1 MKRSIESRLLK
12 WKNDPNK
19 KPLIIRGARQVGKTY
34 TIKEFGKSHFK
45 KFVHF
50 DFTEQKSIH
59 QIFSNDL
66 TAVNLLIQLEA
77 FSETRITSGDTLVFF
92 DEIQECPR
100 ALTSLRYFYEQR
112 PDLHVI
118 AAGSLLEFSM
128 GELSF
133 PVGRVDFEW
142 MYPMS
147 FSEFL
152 VGMGQTVLRDHVP
165 TMTNAKKPPLSAHH
179 KLLEQLRL
187 YCIVGG
193 MPEAVALFASTNSL
207 TKVSDVH
214 RRLVQAFRQD
224 IPRYHR
230 RADAALIEQ
239 LFDTIPRSIGRQ
251 IKYSG
256 LVREARID
264 KIKAALQILERGL
277 LVHRVCENSALGLPL
292 GANITEHRFKI
303 CPSRRGTHAI
313 PSRDPSD

>member
-1 MKRSIESRLLK
+1 M
-12 WKNDPNK
+12 
-19 KPLIIRGARQVGKTY
+19 
-34 TIKEFGKSHFK
+34 
-45 KFVHF
+45 
-50 DFTEQKSIH
+50 
-59 QIFSNDL
+59 
-66 TAVNLLIQLEA
+66 
-77 FSETRITSGDTLVFF
+77 
-92 DEIQECPR
+92 
-100 ALTSLRYFYEQR
+100 SLRYFYEQK

-152 VGMGQTVLRDHVP
+152 VGMGHSILRDHIP
-165 TMTNAKKPPLSAHH
+165 TMTNAKKQPVSIHQ

-193 MPEAVALFASTNSL
+193 MPEAVALFTATNSL

-224 IPRYHR
+224 IPRYQR

-239 LFDTIPRSIGRQ
+239 LFDAIPRSIGRH
-251 IKYSG
+251 IKYSS
-256 LVREARID
+256 LVRDTRID

-292 GANITEHRFKI
+292 GANMTEHRFKMVI
-303 CPSRRGTHAI
+303 LDVGLMQYLCGIPPAEILQAETILDVYKGALAEQLVGQQLLSTGIGSENGRLFYWGRDARGSNAEVDYVIVRKWKDSSH
-313 PSRDPSD
+313 

>member
-165 TMTNAKKPPLSAHH
+165 TMTNAKKPPLSWPTTNC
-179 KLLEQLRL
+179 LSSCG
-187 YCIVGG
+187 YI
-193 MPEAVALFASTNSL
+193 ASWVECPKPWHCS
-207 TKVSDVH
+207 H
-214 RRLVQAFRQD
+214 R
-224 IPRYHR
+224 P
-230 RADAALIEQ
+230 
-239 LFDTIPRSIGRQ
+239 TP
-251 IKYSG
+251 
-256 LVREARID
+256 
-264 KIKAALQILERGL
+264 
-277 LVHRVCENSALGLPL
+277 
-292 GANITEHRFKI
+292 
-303 CPSRRGTHAI
+303 
-313 PSRDPSD
+313 